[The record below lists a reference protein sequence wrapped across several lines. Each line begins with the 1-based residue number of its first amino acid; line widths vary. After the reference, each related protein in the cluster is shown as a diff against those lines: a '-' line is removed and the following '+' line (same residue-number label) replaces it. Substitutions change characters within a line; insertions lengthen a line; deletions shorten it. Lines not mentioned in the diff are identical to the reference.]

1 MIKQLI
7 DIDINKIVTKPHLR
21 EDFGDLGTLE
31 NSIKKLGL
39 LHPVIIDADNVLIVG
54 ARRLQA
60 CRNIGL
66 LEISAVRV
74 DVDFRSMT
82 ALDIQSDE
90 NLCRKK
96 LSPEELEKHIQVK
109 KSTVTGKTPL
119 AKGRGVLDGLKKMFS
134 RG

>member
-7 DIDINKIVTKPHLR
+7 DIDINKIVRKSHLR

-39 LHPVIIDADNVLIVG
+39 LHPVVIDADNVLIAG

-60 CRNIGL
+60 CGNIGL
-66 LEISAVRV
+66 SEISAVRV
-74 DVDFRSMT
+74 DISYRSMT

-96 LSPEELEKHIQVK
+96 LSPEELEKHIY
-109 KSTVTGKTPL
+109 TKTT
-119 AKGRGVLDGLKKMFS
+119 AAGRKPVANAGGFLDRLKKIFS